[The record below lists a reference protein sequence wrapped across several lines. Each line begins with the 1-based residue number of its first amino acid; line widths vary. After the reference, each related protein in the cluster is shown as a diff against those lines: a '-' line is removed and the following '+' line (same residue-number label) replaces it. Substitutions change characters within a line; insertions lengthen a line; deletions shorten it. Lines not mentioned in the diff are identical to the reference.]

1 MNFRGAQPTFVSFW
15 FHLGFILA
23 SSLQP
28 ESSKNA
34 QVWGHCYLLETWR
47 DGSGGNLKE
56 RLLLS
61 NFRVDVWS
69 RCVIIQKTVQRM

>member
-1 MNFRGAQPTFVSFW
+1 MTFW
-15 FHLGFILA
+15 FHFSFILA
-23 SSLQP
+23 TL
-28 ESSKNA
+28 NA

-61 NFRVDVWS
+61 IFE
-69 RCVIIQKTVQRM
+69 